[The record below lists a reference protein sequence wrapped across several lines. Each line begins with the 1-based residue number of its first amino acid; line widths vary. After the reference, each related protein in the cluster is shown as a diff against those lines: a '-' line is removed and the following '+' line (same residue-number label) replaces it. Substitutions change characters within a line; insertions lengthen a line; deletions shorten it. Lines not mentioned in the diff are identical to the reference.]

1 MRLPSI
7 VSGSY
12 RRRGHVESR
21 AIVRIALMAA
31 VIGVLGMLPSVM
43 LPIAMGVPITAQ
55 TLGVML
61 AGIILGPRH
70 GALAVMLFLF
80 VVLLG
85 APLLSGGRGGLGVLF
100 GPSAGFLLGFVP
112 AAFVSGLVMARLKA
126 LPVFAAALVA
136 AIVGG
141 IVVEYVCG
149 VVGLMVMAQMGL
161 GPALVATAVFVPG
174 DLLKALATAF
184 VAEASY
190 RGYPAAIASR
200 A

>member
-1 MRLPSI
+1 
-7 VSGSY
+7 
-12 RRRGHVESR
+12 VESR
-21 AIVRIALMAA
+21 AVVRIALMAA
-31 VIGVLGMLPSVM
+31 VIGVLGMLPGVV

-70 GALAVMLFLF
+70 GALAVLLFLF

-85 APLLSGGRGGLGVLF
+85 APLLAGGRGGLGVLF
-100 GPSAGFLLGFVP
+100 GPSVGFLLGFVP
-112 AAFVSGLVMARLKA
+112 AAFVSGLVMERLKSWR
-126 LPVFAAALVA
+126 VFAAALVA
-136 AIVGG
+136 AVAGG
-141 IVVEYVCG
+141 IVVEYASG
-149 VVGLMVMAQMGL
+149 VLGLMAVARMNLLQ
-161 GPALVATAVFVPG
+161 ALVATAVFLPG

-190 RGYPAAIASR
+190 RGYPATIASR

>member
-1 MRLPSI
+1 M
-7 VSGSY
+7 
-12 RRRGHVESR
+12 ESR

-31 VIGVLGMLPSVM
+31 VIGVLGMLPGVV

-70 GALAVMLFLF
+70 GGLAVLLFLF

-100 GPSAGFLLGFVP
+100 GPSVGFLLGFVP
-112 AAFVSGLVMARLKA
+112 AAFVSGFVMERLKT
-126 LPVFAAALVA
+126 LPVFAAAFVA
-136 AIVGG
+136 AAVGG
-141 IVVEYVCG
+141 IAVEYACG
-149 VVGLMVMAQMGL
+149 VVGLMVMARMNLLQS
-161 GPALVATAVFVPG
+161 LVAIAVFVPG

-184 VAEASY
+184 IAEASY

>member
-1 MRLPSI
+1 M
-7 VSGSY
+7 
-12 RRRGHVESR
+12 ESR

-31 VIGVLGMLPSVM
+31 IIGALGMLPAVM
-43 LPIAMGVPITAQ
+43 LPITVGVPITAQ

-70 GALAVMLFLF
+70 GALAVLLFLF

-100 GPSAGFLLGFVP
+100 GPSVGFLLGFIP
-112 AAFVSGLVMARLKA
+112 AAFVSGLVMERLKT
-126 LPVFAAALVA
+126 LPVFASALVA
-136 AIVGG
+136 ALIGG
-141 IVVEYVCG
+141 VVVEYACG
-149 VVGLMVMAQMGL
+149 VAGLMVVARMSLLQ
-161 GPALVATAVFVPG
+161 ALVAIAIFVPG

-184 VAEASY
+184 VAEVSY